1 MIKEVGGDLIKLA
14 LSGHF
19 DAIAHGVNCFCRQ
32 KSGIAKLMSDRFHT
46 HLMPLEDKI
55 TTGDKDK
62 LGRIE
67 FIPIT
72 GNGFHLKVFNFYTQ
86 YHWATPKNPIPFN
99 YGAFWS
105 CLQEYRRRFSKDSL
119 GIPLIGAGLAGGDW
133 SRIRAIIEEFHGLDI
148 TIVKFKP

>member
-1 MIKEVGGDLIKLA
+1 MIKEVEGDLIKMALA
-14 LSGHF
+14 GRF

-32 KSGIAKLMSDRFHT
+32 KSGIAKLMSENFYT
-46 HLMPLEDKI
+46 HQLPLEDPV
-55 TTGDKDK
+55 TTGDIDK

-67 FIPIT
+67 FNPIN
-72 GNGFHLKVFNFYTQ
+72 GNGVHLKVFNFYTQ
-86 YHWATPKNPIPFN
+86 YHWATSKHPNPFN

-105 CLQEYRRRFSKDSL
+105 CLQEYRRCFSKESL

-133 SRIRAIIEEFHGLDI
+133 SRIREIIQEFNELDI